1 MIFLNYV
8 LYFSCSYNFQF
19 LFPVLY
25 VIFISK
31 NRVSFGI
38 GDGLFTCRFDE
49 SQADY
54 DRATAAAV

>member
-1 MIFLNYV
+1 MYCIFHV
-8 LYFSCSYNFQF
+8 LTIFNFCF
-19 LFPVLY
+19 HFLY

-38 GDGLFTCRFDE
+38 GDGLFAGRFYE
-49 SQADY
+49 SEADY